1 MMFLIVSQDRE
12 IEIVQA
18 LLEKILLHEK
28 AINHACDVC
37 AELDGLISFAQ
48 ASQSYDYRRPHM
60 TEDNVIDI
68 RQGR

>member
-1 MMFLIVSQDRE
+1 MIFLIVSQDRE

-37 AELDGLISFAQ
+37 AELDCLISFAQ